1 MKSYY
6 KNIDGKVTAKSI
18 VGDLYSSRY
27 VLYEFVKRDLKIL
40 YTQSISGPLFYIIFP
55 LIQCGVFNFIINK
68 FSGKNV
74 IIDKTFVELLICL
87 IFWNLFS
94 SNLVRGCGILIE
106 NSKLIKKLYIPRL
119 IFYLAPFLSS
129 LSTFLVQLSLFFI
142 LYFLFY
148 INGINLEFSIIKCLI
163 FLSLIIYCFLLC
175 FAGSLFISS
184 ISIKYRDLVYLIKY
198 LIQILLFLSPIL
210 YSLSSLDG
218 FSRLAIGLNPFS
230 MVPEILRWIFFE
242 NVVIY
247 LDLVI
252 YNLIFTLIFLIISL
266 FVFINN
272 EKYVADRI

>member
-18 VGDLYSSRY
+18 VSDLYSSRY

-87 IFWNLFS
+87 IFWDLFS

-129 LSTFLVQLSLFFI
+129 LSI
-142 LYFLFY
+142 
-148 INGINLEFSIIKCLI
+148 FSDII
-163 FLSLIIYCFLLC
+163 
-175 FAGSLFISS
+175 
-184 ISIKYRDLVYLIKY
+184 
-198 LIQILLFLSPIL
+198 
-210 YSLSSLDG
+210 
-218 FSRLAIGLNPFS
+218 
-230 MVPEILRWIFFE
+230 
-242 NVVIY
+242 
-247 LDLVI
+247 
-252 YNLIFTLIFLIISL
+252 
-266 FVFINN
+266 FVFILLLFYFIEMELFKFSN
-272 EKYVADRI
+272 Y